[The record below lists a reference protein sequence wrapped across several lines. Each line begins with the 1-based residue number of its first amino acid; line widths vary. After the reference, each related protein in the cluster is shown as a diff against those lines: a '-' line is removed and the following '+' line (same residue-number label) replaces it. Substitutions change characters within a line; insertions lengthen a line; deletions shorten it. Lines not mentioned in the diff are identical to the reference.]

1 MRAFEQPKK
10 NSPASTSFFGPKI
23 QKKLKTG
30 TAGDKYEVEADSVAD
45 KVVNNKPSGGGLLQ
59 SKEQVQQKPISETI
73 STVQAKD
80 MKEEE
85 KPVQKKSDK
94 KEEEKPVQKKE
105 KEEEKPVQKKSD
117 KEEEK
122 PIQAKCNACEKED
135 KVQKKDKKEEEKPVQ
150 KKGQNSE
157 TEIQNNELE
166 GKLDSSKGGGTGLDK
181 KTKGEMESG
190 FGTDFSNV
198 KIHTDSNA
206 VHMSQELGA
215 QAFTNGNDVYFN
227 EGKYNPGSK
236 EGKHL
241 LAHELTHTVQQNR
254 SSNKVQR
261 YEKDNGWRYSPP
273 AAVKRSINEIQA
285 IVGTTPDGTY
295 GTNTKN
301 AVINYQKKM
310 AGLGL
315 YKDTIDGKWGKNTE
329 SAHISFSQKAEAETY
344 NCSGLAFKT
353 FTRIGLGDTKKILS
367 TMTALA
373 KPTDTCGPRDYKFW
387 FWEYTLTQTDTL
399 TGASASGTDFHIVG
413 GQTDGKGND
422 PTQVMS
428 KNGGRPLK
436 GPGSAMSWQPP
447 ASELT
452 TQNNHTE
459 AVVPNSIKTRT
470 NMVLKCFCSKKL
482 P

>member
-1 MRAFEQPKK
+1 MRAFDQRKRNNPD
-10 NSPASTSFFGPKI
+10 SGTFFGPKI

-30 TAGDKYEVEADSVAD
+30 AVGDKYEVEADHVAD
-45 KVVNNKPSGGGLLQ
+45 KVVNNNAAGGGLLQ

-73 STVQAKD
+73 SAVQAKD

-85 KPVQKKSDK
+85 SVQKKSDK
-94 KEEEKPVQKKE
+94 KEEEKPVQKKTDK
-105 KEEEKPVQKKSD
+105 KEEEKPVQ
-117 KEEEK
+117 
-122 PIQAKCNACEKED
+122 AKCDACEKED

-150 KKGQNSE
+150 KKEQSSE

-190 FGTDFSNV
+190 FGADFSNV

-227 EGKYNPGSK
+227 KGKYNPNSK

-254 SSNKVQR
+254 SANKVQR
-261 YEKDNGWRYSPP
+261 YAKDNGWRYSPP

-301 AVINYQKKM
+301 AVINYQKKLTS
-310 AGLGL
+310 AGL

-329 SAHISFSQKAEAETY
+329 SAHISFSQKAETETY

-353 FTRIGLGDTKKILS
+353 FTKIGLPDTKKILS
-367 TMTALA
+367 TMTALP
-373 KPTDTCGPRDYKFW
+373 KPTDTCAPRDYKFW
-387 FWEYTLTQTDTL
+387 FWEYTLTRTDTL
-399 TGASASGTDFHIVG
+399 TGVSVSDKDFHIVG

-428 KNGGRPLK
+428 KNGGRPVK

-447 ASELT
+447 ASEIT
-452 TQNNHTE
+452 TQSNHQET
-459 AVVPNSIKTRT
+459 VVPNSIKTRT